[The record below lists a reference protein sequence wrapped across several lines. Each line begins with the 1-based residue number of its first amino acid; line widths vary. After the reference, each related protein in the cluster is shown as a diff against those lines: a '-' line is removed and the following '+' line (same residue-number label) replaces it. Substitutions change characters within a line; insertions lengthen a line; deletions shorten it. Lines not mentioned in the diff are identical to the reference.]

1 VPVPVSRDRSEYC
14 TAVLTEYD
22 DDGFI
27 GVQIDA
33 GGQTPG
39 MQPFELH
46 HPFGFASR
54 CRDRE
59 TSGRGCTLRFC
70 YEGDEGHAWL
80 AVDPRCVDVIP
91 SLAKGASVQYSY
103 VGTFG
108 MMDADEEDGTYT
120 LYVPVEFTAGVA
132 SKAHLF
138 QIGLDSNGKRVIHI
152 VHSDGYLISIDQDD
166 GVQIRTSDTETFF
179 AMKPG
184 EITMQAQKIMLK
196 GNVYAG
202 AQAEAGVPLASM
214 VMPGAT
220 PPCPTLYLSPV

>member
-1 VPVPVSRDRSEYC
+1 MPVPVSRDHSQYC

-33 GGQTPG
+33 GGTQPG
-39 MQPFELH
+39 VQPFELH
-46 HPFGFASR
+46 HTFGFASR
-54 CRDRE
+54 CRDPE
-59 TSGRGCTLRFC
+59 TSGLGCTLDFR

-80 AVDPRCVDVIP
+80 ADDPRCADLIP
-91 SLAKGASVQYSY
+91 ALAKGASVQYSY
-103 VGTFG
+103 TGTFG
-108 MMDADEEDGTYT
+108 MMNADEEDGTYT

-166 GVQIRTSDTETFF
+166 GVQIRTSDTETLFSI
-179 AMKPG
+179 KPG
-184 EITMQAQKIMLK
+184 AITMQAQKIMLK
-196 GNVYAG
+196 GNVYVGAG
-202 AQAEAGVPLASM
+202 AEAGLPLLPGTAS
-214 VMPGAT
+214 PG
-220 PPCPTLYLSPV
+220 CPTLFVSQV

>member
-1 VPVPVSRDRSEYC
+1 VPLPVSRDRSEYC

-108 MMDADEEDGTYT
+108 MMDANEEDGTYT
-120 LYVPVEFTAGVA
+120 LYVPCAFVGGIAT
-132 SKAHLF
+132 KAHLF
-138 QIGLDSNGKRVIHI
+138 QMGLDANGDEAITFTHADGMALLMVKNKAI
-152 VHSDGYLISIDQDD
+152 VKNAAGDVYIELSPTGIL
-166 GVQIRTSDTETFF
+166 
-179 AMKPG
+179 
-184 EITMQAQKIMLK
+184 LN
-196 GNVYAG
+196 GNVKVRGSFEWGPCDPASPAAFVALMGPAG
-202 AQAEAGVPLASM
+202 PQASAMARGL
-214 VMPGAT
+214 
-220 PPCPTLYLSPV
+220 